1 MYFCQEKS
9 GLNFDGDSL
18 KIHQGKHILY
28 SNNCGTVMNLLY
40 VSDAYATGLQY
51 HQQYH
56 QRTEHI
62 VLIPLKNSPSQTL
75 GYVTNKKKKMS
86 KISSAFIKKIKKV

>member
-28 SNNCGTVMNLLY
+28 SNDRGTVMNLLY

-56 QRTEHI
+56 QRTYCPHSTQKQ
-62 VLIPLKNSPSQTL
+62 PSPDTRLRDQQKEKD
-75 GYVTNKKKKMS
+75 VQD
-86 KISSAFIKKIKKV
+86 